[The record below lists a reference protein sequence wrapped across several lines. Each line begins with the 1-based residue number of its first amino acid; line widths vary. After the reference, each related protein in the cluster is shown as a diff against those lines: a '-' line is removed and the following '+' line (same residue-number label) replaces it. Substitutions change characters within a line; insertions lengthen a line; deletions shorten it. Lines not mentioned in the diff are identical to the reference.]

1 MLNLLGITSSEA
13 TGKKFE
19 SKIIFDNQLF
29 EKNNYT
35 VESENSEF
43 KIIGVI
49 DDNHAPAFYVPLSDI
64 LVDGLKNASSV
75 KVIAQ
80 NPEVVEGVRNNL
92 ESQGFQTSSVVDT
105 VDSVSG
111 IFKILRIALL
121 VLGLIALSVA
131 SLGMFNT
138 LTVSLLEKT
147 REVGLLKTMGLKSDQ
162 VRTLFI
168 SESLIMSVLGGASGL
183 FLGFV
188 VGKILSLVVS
198 ALSVAQGG
206 APLDVTYIPLLL
218 SLILVIVSAIVGIVT
233 GWYPAKRA
241 TKISALNALR
251 YE

>member
-1 MLNLLGITSSEA
+1 
-13 TGKKFE
+13 
-19 SKIIFDNQLF
+19 
-29 EKNNYT
+29 
-35 VESENSEF
+35 
-43 KIIGVI
+43 
-49 DDNHAPAFYVPLSDI
+49 
-64 LVDGLKNASSV
+64 
-75 KVIAQ
+75 
-80 NPEVVEGVRNNL
+80 
-92 ESQGFQTSSVVDT
+92 
-105 VDSVSG
+105 
-111 IFKILRIALL
+111 
-121 VLGLIALSVA
+121 
-131 SLGMFNT
+131 
-138 LTVSLLEKT
+138 
-147 REVGLLKTMGLKSDQ
+147 MGLKSDQ

-218 SLILVIVSAIVGIVT
+218 SLILVIVSAIVGIAT